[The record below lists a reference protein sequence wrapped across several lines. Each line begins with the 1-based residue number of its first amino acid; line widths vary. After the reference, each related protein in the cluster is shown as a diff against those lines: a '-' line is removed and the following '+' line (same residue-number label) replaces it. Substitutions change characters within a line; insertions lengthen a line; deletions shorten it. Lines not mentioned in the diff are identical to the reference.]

1 MAVPALRWAVLAWG
15 LSVIAEALAV
25 VAMLVV
31 AYEVGGPQ
39 LVAGFAILRAAP
51 ALIVAPVVIGWS
63 DRGRRESWLS
73 AVLLARAGLLAL
85 AAALLVAGA
94 PEAGLLTGG
103 LASVLFSTH
112 RPMSGALLPNLANT
126 PAQLTGANAASAFAE
141 SAGTL
146 IGPVLAGVVLVVGPP
161 SLGLALAALVVGA
174 AALGA
179 RRIRGIA
186 RTGDPAT
193 DMTLV
198 SAIRDFG
205 GGMRALIRQPP
216 LVALV
221 FAQTFA
227 RGVLLIAVVV
237 LAVDEFDQGDP
248 GVGWLTAMLGVGGLL
263 GSAAAA
269 ALLTS
274 TRVSRA
280 VPTGVALWGLP
291 MLAIG
296 VVTMPAVGY
305 VGFVVIG
312 IGNAVLDVGAIT
324 LVARLVPPT
333 MLGRA
338 FAAFEVVLVLGVTTG
353 SLAAGIVIPA
363 FGVGPSL
370 WLTGGVL
377 IALSAASIQ
386 WARRLDR
393 GLVPGRNV
401 TALRECPE
409 LASLPVAVVDHLA
422 AVGVE
427 RSFADGEDVMV
438 QGSVGDEFH
447 VVVSGRARVVRDGNV
462 VAELLPGNGF
472 GEMALLRDGPR
483 TATVTAE
490 GEVTTFVISRLDFT
504 TFVAGSPSAAAAVA
518 HVAQERAL
526 ADERRG
532 GR

>member
-186 RTGDPAT
+186 RTGDPASRHDT
-193 DMTLV
+193 CL
-198 SAIRDFG
+198 G
-205 GGMRALIRQPP
+205 
-216 LVALV
+216 
-221 FAQTFA
+221 
-227 RGVLLIAVVV
+227 
-237 LAVDEFDQGDP
+237 DQG
-248 GVGWLTAMLGVGGLL
+248 L
-263 GSAAAA
+263 
-269 ALLTS
+269 
-274 TRVSRA
+274 RRRA
-280 VPTGVALWGLP
+280 C
-291 MLAIG
+291 
-296 VVTMPAVGY
+296 
-305 VGFVVIG
+305 
-312 IGNAVLDVGAIT
+312 
-324 LVARLVPPT
+324 
-333 MLGRA
+333 
-338 FAAFEVVLVLGVTTG
+338 E
-353 SLAAGIVIPA
+353 
-363 FGVGPSL
+363 
-370 WLTGGVL
+370 
-377 IALSAASIQ
+377 
-386 WARRLDR
+386 
-393 GLVPGRNV
+393 
-401 TALRECPE
+401 
-409 LASLPVAVVDHLA
+409 H
-422 AVGVE
+422 
-427 RSFADGEDVMV
+427 
-438 QGSVGDEFH
+438 
-447 VVVSGRARVVRDGNV
+447 
-462 VAELLPGNGF
+462 
-472 GEMALLRDGPR
+472 
-483 TATVTAE
+483 
-490 GEVTTFVISRLDFT
+490 
-504 TFVAGSPSAAAAVA
+504 
-518 HVAQERAL
+518 
-526 ADERRG
+526 
-532 GR
+532 